1 MPAPTALLRR
11 PEELGEDIAVLDAPH
26 SKRFSNS
33 RLWSMSMPT
42 YYSVVPEEE
51 SVLLDPNA
59 PTPALPAPTTSA
71 LTDADDSM
79 VIDSEGRPRFAP
91 AKESPIAVRVETRKC
106 PVPPHRMTPLKANW
120 ARIYPPLVEHLK
132 LQGKHNE

>member
-11 PEELGEDIAVLDAPH
+11 PEELGEDIAVLDA
-26 SKRFSNS
+26 
-33 RLWSMSMPT
+33 LQI
-42 YYSVVPEEE
+42 PEEE

-120 ARIYPPLVEHLK
+120 ARIFPPLVEHLK
-132 LQGKHNE
+132 LQ